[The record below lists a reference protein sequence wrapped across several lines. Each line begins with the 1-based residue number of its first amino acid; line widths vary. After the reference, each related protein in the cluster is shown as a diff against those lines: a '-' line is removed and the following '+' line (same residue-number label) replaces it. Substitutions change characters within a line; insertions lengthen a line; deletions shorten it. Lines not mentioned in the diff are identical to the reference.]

1 MVSRRNVLIGSAAA
15 AGLTACADATPSEV
29 LSLADKREALSG
41 FAVNLESWWI
51 DLPFEQRFA
60 KAAEAGFTHG
70 EFWFVGLFERE
81 AKALAAAIKP
91 TGIKISQIVANAPAL
106 GIASNRETYLDAV
119 KQAIEDAQILGT
131 DIVTVTGHQ
140 NIAGV
145 QTADALAAYQD
156 NLSASTELWEAAKI
170 YCAIEPFNPY
180 DHPGHFIYGYVDAL
194 RMCQAINSP
203 FIKLNWDLFHMQRHE
218 GNLIANFEAGK
229 DHVAYVQLAD
239 SPARGQPSTGE
250 VDYVNVIR
258 KVRESYDRPIGL
270 EFWAQDKDYD
280 RAVIDIVA
288 LSRAL

>member
-1 MVSRRNVLIGSAAA
+1 MVSRRNVLIGGAAT
-15 AGLTACADATPSEV
+15 AGLTACANATSSEAV
-29 LSLADKREALSG
+29 TLQDKRAALSG
-41 FAVNLESWWI
+41 FAVNLESWWT
-51 DLPFEQRFA
+51 DLPFEQRFV
-60 KAAEAGFTHG
+60 KAVEAGFTYG

-91 TGIKISQIVANAPAL
+91 TGIKISQIVANAPVL
-106 GIASNRETYLDAV
+106 GIAANRETYLDAV

-140 NIAGV
+140 NVEGV
-145 QTADALAAYQD
+145 ATTDALAAYQD
-156 NLSASTELWEAAKI
+156 NIAASTELWEAAKI

-180 DHPGHFIYGYVDAL
+180 DHPGHYIYGHVEAL
-194 RMCQAINSP
+194 RICQEINSP

-218 GNLIANFEAGK
+218 GNLIANFEVGK

-239 SPARGQPSTGE
+239 SPARGQAGTGE
-250 VDYVNVIR
+250 IDYVNVIR

-280 RAVIDIVA
+280 RAVIDMMA